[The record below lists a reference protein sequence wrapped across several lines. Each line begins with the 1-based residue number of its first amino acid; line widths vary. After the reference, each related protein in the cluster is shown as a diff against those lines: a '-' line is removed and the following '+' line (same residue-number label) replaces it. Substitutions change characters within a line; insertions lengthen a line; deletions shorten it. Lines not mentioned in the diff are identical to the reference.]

1 MEKLIVVKLLFELL
15 IPITGGY
22 TKSLIWL
29 IFSTD
34 AYNPA
39 IAPHST
45 VVATAEGLHDWW
57 WYATVI
63 NRVSWFYYGS
73 PCECM
78 EDHWIFCSDSF
89 L

>member
-29 IFSTD
+29 ILSTD

-45 VVATAEGLHDWW
+45 VVATAEGLND
-57 WYATVI
+57 
-63 NRVSWFYYGS
+63 
-73 PCECM
+73 
-78 EDHWIFCSDSF
+78 
-89 L
+89 